1 MTKRKPGE
9 LSPEGQQIVAA
20 MEAIT
25 GRMGT
30 QIAAL
35 TALCAVLAREL
46 AANGAGLERVEG
58 AVADTLKLLPAN
70 GRQDAAAIIETVLAA
85 LRAHEPRTAH

>member
-1 MTKRKPGE
+1 MDETEPGA
-9 LSPEGQQIVAA
+9 LSPEGRQIVEA

-25 GRMGT
+25 GRMGA

-46 AANGAGLERVEG
+46 AASGAGLERVEG
-58 AVADTLKLLPAN
+58 AVADTLKLLPAG
-70 GRQDAAAIIETVLAA
+70 GRQDAAAVIETVLAA